1 MIVFYHFFFFIC
13 GPLLINP
20 IIGKQKF
27 SLEKNFM
34 IAEGPNRL
42 FIWANNLK
50 LRLIVSHW
58 SWQCYPLSCWASEKT
73 ESNRTSIAWWINLV
87 GYIYILYY
95 IGIPRYLFLDALRNI
110 LYSSCVRLLFCIY
123 SSFCTQSV
131 KENKLINRIYNYLI

>member
-1 MIVFYHFFFFIC
+1 MIVFYHFFFVIC

-20 IIGKQKF
+20 IIAKQKF
-27 SLEKNFM
+27 SLEKKFM

-50 LRLIVSHW
+50 LRLIVTHW

-73 ESNRTSIAWWINLV
+73 ESNRTSIAWWIIIV

-95 IGIPRYLFLDALRNI
+95 IGIPRYFFWMHYAIFYTLRVLDFCSVYIVHSVHN
-110 LYSSCVRLLFCIY
+110 RLKRI
-123 SSFCTQSV
+123 
-131 KENKLINRIYNYLI
+131 NK